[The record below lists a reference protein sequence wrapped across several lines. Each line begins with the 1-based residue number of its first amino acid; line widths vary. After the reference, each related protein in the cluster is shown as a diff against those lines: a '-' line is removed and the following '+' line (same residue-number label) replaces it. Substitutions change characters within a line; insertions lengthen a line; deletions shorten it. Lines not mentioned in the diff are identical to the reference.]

1 MAKRKAKAENNEQ
14 PVIVAYKGFDAKLCC
29 NGGGS
34 PFQYEVGKTYEHQ
47 GAAVACESG
56 FHACEHP
63 LDVFSYYPPADSR
76 FAIVEQS
83 GEISR
88 HDGDTKVAS
97 SRIHIKAEVDFAG
110 LIKAAVD
117 WTFSRAK
124 PIDPESPAKSDD
136 ECGHAQATGYSGAAS
151 ATGDRGAASATGD
164 SGAASATGDRG
175 AASATGYSGAAS
187 ATGDSGAAS
196 ATGDSGAASATGYR
210 GAASATGYSG
220 AASAT
225 GYRGAASA
233 TGDRGAA
240 SATGEKSAAMASGR
254 FGRAMVADGCAIF
267 LVERDLNWNIVAVFA
282 GIGGRDGIKP
292 LTWYELR
299 DGKPCEVTL

>member
-1 MAKRKAKAENNEQ
+1 MAKKKAEKAET
-14 PVIVAYKGFDAKLCC
+14 VLVTFKGFNAQMQCT
-29 NGGGS
+29 GGGE
-34 PFQYEVGKTYEHQ
+34 PFQYAVGKTYEHK
-47 GAAVACESG
+47 GRVAACEGG
-56 FHACEHP
+56 FHACEYP
-63 LDVFSYYPPADSR
+63 LDVLSYYPPAGSR

-83 GEISR
+83 GDLSR

-97 SRIHIKAEVDFAG
+97 SRIHVKAEIDFAG

-124 PIDPESPAKSDD
+124 PIDPASPAQSDD
-136 ECGHAQATGYSGAAS
+136 ECGHASATGY
-151 ATGDRGAASATGD
+151 
-164 SGAASATGDRG
+164 RG

-196 ATGDSGAASATGYR
+196 ATGDSGAASATGYSGAASATGYR

-233 TGDRGAA
+233 TGDSGAA
-240 SATGEKSAAMASGR
+240 SATGNSGAASATGNSGAASATGKHGAAMASGR
-254 FGRAMVADGCAIF
+254 FGQAMGAEGCALF
-267 LVERDLNWNIVAVFA
+267 LVERDINWNILHVWA
-282 GIGGRDGIKP
+282 GIAGRDGIEAGVFYT
-292 LTWYELR
+292 LQG
-299 DGKPCEVTL
+299 GKPVPA